1 MLGPAEVVAWGILGN
16 IWNGAHELIDSMAD
30 ASEVRVAFL
39 LGSGDPDRARV
50 SAYKSMIIGTYTA
63 LYITCLLYMAGD
75 SLPTW
80 FTSDPA
86 LQHILHDI
94 LPIFGLTSLVMA
106 MDTISWT
113 IVGAQGRYRLATVI
127 VCIVS
132 WTVTIPLA
140 VLFSVVWNVDLNG
153 QLTAFALGYLVMGVA
168 HSYVLFRSNWY
179 ELSKKVMEDNDE
191 DSASAGVP
199 MMTPT
204 DEMPSCALDSI
215 EQPSQVQT
223 SHSSL
228 WEEEDL

>member
-39 LGSGDPDRARV
+39 MGSGDPARARV
-50 SAYKSMIIGTYTA
+50 SAYKSMVIGTFTA
-63 LYITCLLYMAGD
+63 LYITCLVYMAGD

-80 FTSDPA
+80 FTNDPT
-86 LQHILHDI
+86 LQHILKGI
-94 LPIFGLTSLVMA
+94 LPIFGLASLVMA

-127 VCIVS
+127 VCVIS

-153 QLTAFALGYLVMGVA
+153 QMTAFALGYLAMGVA
-168 HSYVLFRSNWY
+168 HSYLLFRSNWY
-179 ELSKKVMEDNDE
+179 ELSEEVMEEHHE
-191 DSASAGVP
+191 DFGSTEVP
-199 MMTPT
+199 GMTRT
-204 DEMPSCALDSI
+204 NEMPSSTI
-215 EQPSQVQT
+215 HSKEQPTAPST
-223 SHSSL
+223 L
-228 WEEEDL
+228 WEDDL